1 VNRWLLWLPLALFGL
16 LFGAVALGLMT
27 PKDNLIESKMVG
39 KPMPAFALPAAIE
52 QRPALS
58 SADLAGGKPTLL
70 NIFAS
75 WCVPC
80 IAEAPQLMALQR
92 AGVEINAIAS
102 RDTPEDIANFLN
114 RWGNPYTRIGTDTTS
129 KVQLE
134 LGSSGVPETFV
145 IDSKGII
152 VHQHIGDIREE
163 DVAKLI
169 ELLEE
174 AG

>member
-1 VNRWLLWLPLALFGL
+1 MNRWLLWLPLALFGL
-16 LFGAVALGLMT
+16 FFAAVAAGLLM
-27 PKDNLIESKMVG
+27 PKDNIIESKMVG
-39 KPMPAFALPAAIE
+39 KPMPAFALPGAIE
-52 QRPALS
+52 QRPALR
-58 SADLAGGKPTLL
+58 SADLAQGKPTLL

-80 IAEAPQLMALQR
+80 IAEAPQLLALQR
-92 AGVEINAIAS
+92 AGVEINAVAS

-114 RWGNPYTRIGTDTTS
+114 RWGNPYARIGTDTTS

-145 IDSKGII
+145 IDGNGII

-163 DVAKLI
+163 DVPKLLALLGEAK
-169 ELLEE
+169 
-174 AG
+174 

>member
-1 VNRWLLWLPLALFGL
+1 MNRWLLWLPLALFGL
-16 LFGAVALGLMT
+16 FFAAVATGLMM
-27 PKDNLIESKMVG
+27 PKDNIIESKMVG
-39 KPMPAFALPAAIE
+39 KPMPAFALPGAVE

-58 SADLAGGKPTLL
+58 SADLAKGKPTLL

-80 IAEAPQLMALQR
+80 IAEAPHLLTLQK

-114 RWGNPYTRIGTDTTS
+114 RWGNPYSRIGTDTTS

-145 IDSKGII
+145 VDGNGII

-163 DVAKLI
+163 DVPMILKLI
-169 ELLEE
+169 EE
-174 AG
+174 AM

>member
-1 VNRWLLWLPLALFGL
+1 MNRWLLWLPLVLFGL
-16 LFGAVALGLMT
+16 FFSAVATGLMM
-27 PKDNLIESKMVG
+27 PKDNIIESKMIG

-58 SADLAGGKPTLL
+58 SADLANGKPSLL

-80 IAEAPQLMALQR
+80 IAEAPQLLALQR

-102 RDTPEDIANFLN
+102 RDTPEDIAIFLN
-114 RWGNPYTRIGTDTTS
+114 RWGNPYSRIGTDATS
-129 KVQLE
+129 KVQLN

-145 IDSKGII
+145 IDGNGII
-152 VHQHIGDIREE
+152 VYQHIGEIRKE

-169 ELLEE
+169 KLLEK

>member
-1 VNRWLLWLPLALFGL
+1 MNRWLLWVPLVIFGL
-16 LFGAVALGLMT
+16 FFAAVAVGLIM
-27 PKDNLIESKMVG
+27 PKDNVIASKMVG
-39 KPMPAFALPAAIE
+39 KPMPEFALPGAIE
-52 QRPALS
+52 QRPSLS
-58 SADLAGGKPTLL
+58 SADLKRGKPTLL

-80 IAEAPQLMALQR
+80 IAEAPQLLELQR

-102 RDTPEDIANFLN
+102 RDTPDDVANFLN
-114 RWGNPYTRIGTDTTS
+114 RWGNPYTRIGSDTTS
-129 KVQLE
+129 RVQLE

-152 VHQHIGDIREE
+152 VHQHIGDIRPE
-163 DVAKLI
+163 DVAP
-169 ELLEE
+169 LLQLVRE

>member
-1 VNRWLLWLPLALFGL
+1 VNRWLLWVPLVLFGL
-16 LFGAVALGLMT
+16 FFAAVAVGLMM
-27 PKDNLIESKMVG
+27 PKDNIIESKMVG
-39 KPMPAFALPAAIE
+39 KPMPEFALPSAIE

-58 SADLAGGKPTLL
+58 SADLKRGKPTLL

-80 IAEAPQLMALQR
+80 IAEAPQLLELQR

-102 RDTPEDIANFLN
+102 RDTPQDVANFLN
-114 RWGNPYTRIGTDTTS
+114 RWGNPYTRIGADTTS

-145 IDSKGII
+145 VDGNGII
-152 VHQHIGDIREE
+152 VHQHIGDIRQE
-163 DVAKLI
+163 DVARLL
-169 ELLEE
+169 ELLKDAE
-174 AG
+174 